1 MWLNGLDLTIDYN
14 VNEFN
19 VINEPRHPLK
29 KIYYFRIDSNLLA
42 ILPDHN
48 SRWYWVAQTLYLIK
62 LPSPMIEFPDDGKIH
77 HLLYP
82 LK

>member
-1 MWLNGLDLTIDYN
+1 MWLNGLDLTVDYN
-14 VNEFN
+14 VNDFN
-19 VINEPRHPLK
+19 IINEPRHPLK
-29 KIYYFRIDSNLLA
+29 KICYFGIDSNLLV

-48 SRWYWVAQTLYLIK
+48 SRCYWVAQTLYLIK
-62 LPSPMIEFPDDGKIH
+62 LLSPMIEFPDDGKIH

>member
-1 MWLNGLDLTIDYN
+1 MWLNGLDLTVDYT

-19 VINEPRHPLK
+19 IINEPRHPLK
-29 KIYYFRIDSNLLA
+29 KIYYFGINSNQLA

-48 SRWYWVAQTLYLIK
+48 SRCYWVAQTLYLIK

-77 HLLYP
+77 HLLYS